1 MPWDDLHE
9 SKEPDDRFKNKGSQG
24 GGGQGGPPKPPFE
37 IPQLKLPQFKPSM
50 LLGVILLLLVVWII
64 PGTFYFVEP
73 DEEGVVT
80 RFGKFSRTTSP
91 GLHFK
96 FPSPIEHASTPKIT
110 QVRRAEIGFRAA
122 PGRPTQSVPAESL
135 MLTGDQNIVDINLVV
150 QYRIMDSVAY
160 LFNVRRPHKLI
171 RDSAETVIRGITGSK
186 KIDEALTTGKAEI
199 QVLAKDQIQGLL
211 DKYKSGLQVVT
222 IQLQDVH
229 PPEQVA
235 DSFKDV
241 VRAREDKERMINEAQ
256 GYRNAVIPEARG
268 QAAQIVRVAEG
279 YREEKIKKAEG
290 DAKRFLQQYEEYKK
304 APDITRKR
312 IYLETMEEILPD
324 INKVVME
331 NQKGSGLLPILP
343 LGKNPILGSNKQ

>member
-9 SKEPDDRFKNKGSQG
+9 PKGPEDRFKG
-24 GGGQGGPPKPPFE
+24 GGGSPQKPPFE
-37 IPQLKLPQFKPSM
+37 IPQLKIPQFKPSM
-50 LLGVILLLLVVWII
+50 ILGIILLLLVVWIV

-80 RFGKFSRTTSP
+80 RFGKFHHTASP

-96 FPSPIEHASTPKIT
+96 FPSPIEHAATPKIR

-122 PGRPTQSVPAESL
+122 EGRPLQRVPAESL
-135 MLTGDQNIVDINLVV
+135 MLTGDQNIIDINLVV
-150 QYRIMDSVAY
+150 QYRIMDSVKF

-171 RDSAETVIRGITGSK
+171 RDSAETVIRGIIGSK

-199 QVLAKDQIQGLL
+199 QVLAKDQIQVLL
-211 DKYKSGLQVVT
+211 ERYDSGLQVVQ

-229 PPEQVA
+229 PPEQVEA
-235 DSFKDV
+235 AFKDV
-241 VRAREDKERMINEAQ
+241 VSAREDKERMINEAQ

-268 QAAQIVRVAEG
+268 QAAKIVREAEG
-279 YREEKIKKAEG
+279 YRERVIKTAEG
-290 DAKRFLQQYEEYKK
+290 DANRFLQQYAEYKK

-312 IYLETMEEILPD
+312 LYLETMEEILPTVKKFIMD
-324 INKVVME
+324 NK
-331 NQKGSGLLPILP
+331 KGNGVLPILP
-343 LGKNPILGSNKQ
+343 LGGNLMGDNK